1 MVEGSGLGDMGL
13 SSINPNFGARA
24 EENRKKGEAALKGT
38 FMGNMFW
45 TSKQDRKD
53 DAIEFFKQAAN
64 CYKQNKDY
72 ESAVEMYMKCAT
84 CESDEG
90 FKANYFKDAA
100 QAMKSVD
107 TEKYIKL
114 TKDAI
119 KLFQISGRVT
129 QACSMSKDCAEKLE
143 EDYNYEMARDFYE
156 QAAAMYETEG

>member
-1 MVEGSGLGDMGL
+1 MVEGTSLGMEN
-13 SSINPNFGARA
+13 ITPNFAARA
-24 EENRKKGEAALKGT
+24 EENKKKGEAALKGT
-38 FMGNMFW
+38 VMGNLFW

-64 CYKQNKDY
+64 CYKQAKDY
-72 ESAVEMYMKCAT
+72 ENAVAMYMKCAQ

-100 QAMKSVD
+100 NSMKSVD

-119 KLFQISGRVT
+119 KLF
-129 QACSMSKDCAEKLE
+129 
-143 EDYNYEMARDFYE
+143 
-156 QAAAMYETEG
+156 

>member
-1 MVEGSGLGDMGL
+1 MVEGTGMGL
-13 SSINPNFGARA
+13 ESISPDFGKRA
-24 EENRKKGEAALKGT
+24 EENKKKGEAALKGT
-38 FMGNMFW
+38 VLGNMFW

-72 ESAVEMYMKCAT
+72 ESAVQMYMKCAQ

-100 QAMKSVD
+100 AAMKAVD
-107 TEKYIKL
+107 TEKYIKF

-119 KLFQISGRVT
+119 KLFQISGRT
-129 QACSMSKDCAEKLE
+129 
-143 EDYNYEMARDFYE
+143 
-156 QAAAMYETEG
+156 T